1 MCWMVSGPAWLPAG
15 RKAPFNQSVQSKMR
29 QWSGNE
35 PCQERHGGVSQ
46 GRTEWELGLPARLQ
60 PGADKKKGRK
70 LSKERIMVEKCGV
83 RKHTMHVLVTK
94 IIAQ

>member
-29 QWSGNE
+29 WWSGNE

-60 PGADKKKGRK
+60 PGADKKKREKAVQGKNNGRK
-70 LSKERIMVEKCGV
+70 
-83 RKHTMHVLVTK
+83 MHFLVTK